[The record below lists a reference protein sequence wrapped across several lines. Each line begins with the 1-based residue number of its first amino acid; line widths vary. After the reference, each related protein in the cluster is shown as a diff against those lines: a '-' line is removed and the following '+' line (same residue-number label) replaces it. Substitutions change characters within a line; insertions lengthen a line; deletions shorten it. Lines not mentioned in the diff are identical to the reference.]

1 MLKKE
6 VKNLV
11 SFIESSK
18 GFDNNAK
25 LKLILF
31 SAGIKPN
38 TYVSLRI
45 STKNLDEKY
54 HFEQHLKKA
63 GFLSQISRPKTYEEI
78 EKISKNKS
86 IWNIK
91 GTWYGYDL
99 FNNRK
104 SQRLFQKYFSLVKKQ
119 QHDKADLIAGKLYG
133 YPKCCINRFI
143 EEHDLKQLAKKYS
156 YYNFYN
162 RLHTLDKKFPF
173 LSHTSCSLKCKDSI
187 RLNNNYKSIVK
198 KIAPRFWKEY
208 TKKQSFTTKLVVD
221 AESDIFLDKINESRS
236 IWSKKDG
243 HDYSLIALTKFKRH
257 HYVFSYLSKKN
268 YQRGTILL
276 ANVIVQYDYAII
288 KIKNIVGLLNNFHHQ
303 RKLLGKK

>member
-6 VKNLV
+6 AKELI

-31 SAGIKPN
+31 SAGVKPN

-78 EKISKNKS
+78 EKISKNKAL
-86 IWNIK
+86 WNIK

-99 FNNRK
+99 FSNRK
-104 SQRLFQKYFSLVKKQ
+104 NKRLFQKYFSLVKKQ

-143 EEHDLKQLAKKYS
+143 EEHDLKKLAKKYS
-156 YYNFYN
+156 YYAFYDK
-162 RLHTLDKKFPF
+162 LHTLDKRFPF
-173 LSHTSCSLKCKDSI
+173 LSHTPCSLKCKDSI
-187 RLNNNYKSIVK
+187 KINNDYRMIVK
-198 KIAPRFWKEY
+198 KSASRFWKEY
-208 TKKQSFTTKLVVD
+208 TRKQSFTTKLVVD
-221 AESDIFLDKINESRS
+221 YESGIFLDKINENKS
-236 IWSKKDG
+236 IWPKKDG
-243 HDYSLIALTKFKRH
+243 HDYGLISLTKFKGH
-257 HYVFSYLSKKN
+257 HYVFSNLSKKH
-268 YQRGTILL
+268 YLRGTILL
-276 ANVIVQYDYAII
+276 AKVTVQYDYAII
-288 KIKNIVGLLNNFHHQ
+288 KIKKIVRLLNNFHHQ